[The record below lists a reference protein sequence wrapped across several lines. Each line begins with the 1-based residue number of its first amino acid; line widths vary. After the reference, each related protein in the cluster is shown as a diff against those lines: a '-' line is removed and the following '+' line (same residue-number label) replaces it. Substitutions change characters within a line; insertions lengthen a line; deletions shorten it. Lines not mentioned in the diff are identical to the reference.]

1 MSRVL
6 NAIEMGFVR
15 IVEMYPNEYIL
26 VKIIEIDHEKG
37 RETGIAIYTASTWQE
52 LSEYAKKEGIIND
65 TIILQGEKLMPVM
78 GNLL

>member
-1 MSRVL
+1 
-6 NAIEMGFVR
+6 MGFVR
-15 IVEMYPNEYIL
+15 IIELYPNDYIL

-52 LSEYAKKEGIIND
+52 LSDYAKEEGIIND
-65 TIILQGEKLMPVM
+65 TIILQGENLIPVM